1 MTVLLLLMLK
11 GRLLSSKMPW
21 DLKSAAMHVT
31 LFANPGGRM
40 IRRWV
45 SGLIDVIKYDELLR
59 VSSQS
64 TPALHRTLYCWL
76 PQSGDV
82 LSGYGTRMC
91 PQSGQCLTVAA
102 VRPAQH
108 KIAIVRIK
116 REAALFSICSV
127 CEEGNA

>member
-1 MTVLLLLMLK
+1 MPMTVLPLLMLK

-64 TPALHRTLYCWL
+64 TPALHR
-76 PQSGDV
+76 
-82 LSGYGTRMC
+82 MC

-102 VRPAQH
+102 VCPVQH

-116 REAALFSICSV
+116 REATLFSICSV